1 MYLELPNS
9 RSEQHLK
16 SSIMHVYDST
26 VTYLPITDIGIVR
39 HSVFLPALGTR
50 RRYRT
55 EGAKVPD
62 CVRLSV
68 CLSVLLG
75 CSGLTTNKTAYL
87 PTLPYLYIP
96 DLYLYQTSRIPSCFV
111 CQSTYPMILSTQP
124 HPRLASPR
132 LDLASRPSL
141 SRR

>member
-1 MYLELPNS
+1 MYLDFGTPQLAIPGRES
-9 RSEQHLK
+9 VQHLK
-16 SSIMHVYDST
+16 SSIMHVYGDLR
-26 VTYLPITDIGIVR
+26 YLPITDIGIVR

-68 CLSVLLG
+68 CLSVLPG

-87 PTLPYLYIP
+87 PTCTYL
-96 DLYLYQTSRIPSCFV
+96 TCT
-111 CQSTYPMILSTQP
+111 CTKYPG
-124 HPRLASPR
+124 
-132 LDLASRPSL
+132 
-141 SRR
+141 SRRASCANPRIL